1 MNCRVNRDFF
11 GHATYSETNSS
22 RAPPCGSPL
31 DQASWGLAGRG
42 GHGDRDHRV
51 QVPLVVSGLRIVRGG
66 VLAAPGVL
74 PIVGASHVAVR
85 GISGVAREIQL
96 LGHVH
101 VALGGMG
108 QVDEGV
114 LLVGDPENVLREPA
128 LVGFHKSS
136 IASPGHPKIEARLDP
151 KGPRVVP
158 VPILHLQRHQR
169 SHRRPQTV
177 SRDGHS
183 ALGGLGG
190 VGVAANLLQGSK
202 ELGLQSLVG

>member
-74 PIVGASHVAVR
+74 TVVGAPHVAVR
-85 GISGVAREIQL
+85 GLSCVAGEIQL
-96 LGHVH
+96 LGDVH
-101 VALGGMG
+101 VPERRIGE
-108 QVDEGV
+108 VDEGV

-128 LVGFHKSS
+128 LIGLHKSS
-136 IASPGHPKIEARLDP
+136 IASPRHPKVEARLDP
-151 KGPRVVP
+151 KRPREVP
-158 VPILHLQRHQR
+158 VAVLHLQRHKR
-169 SHRRPQTV
+169 SHGGPQAM
-177 SRDGHS
+177 SRDGH
-183 ALGGLGG
+183 ATLGGLGG
-190 VGVAANLLQGSK
+190 VGGATNLLQGRQ
-202 ELGLQSLVG
+202 ELGLEGLVG